1 MIKLEKLIKELCPDG
16 VEYKKT
22 SDLCNDKFWLMP
34 ATPKYIDR
42 GIPYLTSKNIRN
54 NHIDF
59 ENVSYISEDDYIVMN
74 KNRTINKGDLLITM
88 IGTIGEAAFV
98 KTDSPFYGQNMYLIR
113 LNNEVIEP
121 MFYYYYLTSE
131 RIKEGLISKKNPA
144 SQGYIKAGSIDN
156 LQVPVPPLEVQR
168 EIVRILDNFTELTA
182 ELMSELELR
191 KKQYSE
197 LSYQLL
203 IKKNNSKL
211 HFVKDL
217 CELSKGKTPIQKA
230 EPGDYPLVVT
240 TSERKSCKTY
250 QYDTAAVCIP
260 LVSSRGHGVASL
272 NHVYYQE
279 GKFAL
284 GNILCAV
291 VPTDENVL
299 SAKYLYFYF
308 ECTKDYTLV
317 PLMKGGANVSMH
329 IPDIEKVKIP
339 IPDIETQ
346 HSIVSKLEI
355 LDEYCNITLPAEIE
369 ARQKQ
374 YEYYRDKLLTFKELS
389 V

>member
-1 MIKLEKLIKELCPDG
+1 MSGTIKVGINR
-16 VEYKKT
+16 T
-22 SDLCNDKFWLMP
+22 SDYCYLNQRVGKFVPNEQILDNKFLYYVLCNLEVSLSKGVTGGSVKNLSNNDVL
-34 ATPKYIDR
+34 R
-42 GIPYLTSKNIRN
+42 LTI
-54 NHIDF
+54 
-59 ENVSYISEDDYIVMN
+59 
-74 KNRTINKGDLLITM
+74 
-88 IGTIGEAAFV
+88 
-98 KTDSPFYGQNMYLIR
+98 
-113 LNNEVIEP
+113 
-121 MFYYYYLTSE
+121 
-131 RIKEGLISKKNPA
+131 
-144 SQGYIKAGSIDN
+144 
-156 LQVPVPPLEVQR
+156 PVPPLEVQR
-168 EIVRILDNFTELTA
+168 EIVRVLDNFTELTA

-291 VPTDENVL
+291 VPRDENVL
-299 SAKYLYFYF
+299 SVKYLYFYF

-339 IPDIETQ
+339 VPDIETQ

-355 LDEYCNITLPAEIE
+355 LDEYCNITLPAEIK

>member
-1 MIKLEKLIKELCPDG
+1 MSRLKQLIQELCPDG
-16 VEYKKT
+16 VEFYSLGELELLGKIQ
-22 SDLCNDKFWLMP
+22 LG
-34 ATPKYIDR
+34 R
-42 GIPYLTSKNIRN
+42 GNI
-54 NHIDF
+54 
-59 ENVSYISEDDYIVMN
+59 
-74 KNRTINKGDLLITM
+74 
-88 IGTIGEAAFV
+88 
-98 KTDSPFYGQNMYLIR
+98 
-113 LNNEVIEP
+113 
-121 MFYYYYLTSE
+121 
-131 RIKEGLISKKNPA
+131 ISKKDMQECPGDYPVYSSAATNNGMIGKYGKYMFEDERL
-144 SQGYIKAGSIDN
+144 SWSIDGGGRFFYRN
-156 LQVPVPPLEVQR
+156 NEKYSITNVGGWLKVLDDSAFLTRYLYHVLSAEWSKKTFDYIHKAHPSVIRDEYVIPIPPIEVQR

-182 ELMSELELR
+182 ELTAELELR

-317 PLMKGGANVSMH
+317 PLMKGGANVSMR

-339 IPDIETQ
+339 VPDIETQ
-346 HSIVSKLEI
+346 HNIVSKLEI
-355 LDEYCNITLPAEIE
+355 LDEYCNITLSAEIE
-369 ARQKQ
+369 ANKKR
-374 YEYYRDKLLTFKELS
+374 YEYYRDKLLDFKE
-389 V
+389 VK

>member
-1 MIKLEKLIKELCPDG
+1 MTKLEKMIKELCPDG
-16 VEYKKT
+16 VKYFSVGELIKSKSVETVTPSFKIKRNDYKEEGSTPIISQEAEYISGY
-22 SDLCNDKFWLMP
+22 SDS
-34 ATPKYIDR
+34 ID
-42 GIPYLTSKNIRN
+42 KNIPQRKYVCFGDHSE
-54 NHIDF
+54 HIKYVDF
-59 ENVSYISEDDYIVMN
+59 
-74 KNRTINKGDLLITM
+74 
-88 IGTIGEAAFV
+88 AFV
-98 KTDSPFYGQNMYLIR
+98 QGADGLKIMYTDESVLHPRY
-113 LNNEVIEP
+113 
-121 MFYYYYLTSE
+121 FYYSISNFYKNHNNYERHFKYLNDT
-131 RIKEGLISKKNPA
+131 
-144 SQGYIKAGSIDN
+144 YI
-156 LQVPVPPLEVQR
+156 PVPPLKVQR

-339 IPDIETQ
+339 VPDIETQ

-374 YEYYRDKLLTFKELS
+374 YEYYRDELLTFKELS